1 MLQADGDPRHPER
14 VRFEGQY
21 CRPDEQTT
29 RSTFKEDPCQRCRLG
44 HSLRSQELMA
54 GQQSGDRAK
63 PFTLGCKMFYTSL
76 PPQALELPPEPGGHA
91 ITFSALSAIAFIIG
105 SRND

>member
-29 RSTFKEDPCQRCRLG
+29 RSTF
-44 HSLRSQELMA
+44 
-54 GQQSGDRAK
+54 
-63 PFTLGCKMFYTSL
+63 
-76 PPQALELPPEPGGHA
+76 
-91 ITFSALSAIAFIIG
+91 
-105 SRND
+105 